1 MEKMTF
7 VVLDCDDIIDES
19 RGSRINKNGV
29 DTSRFEK
36 NPVMYYMH
44 DREKGVIGRWDN
56 LRLSGN
62 QFVADAVFD
71 ESDPLGAEV
80 KRKVEGGF
88 IRGASVSVD
97 NCRYNRDFSVIESC
111 ILVEISIVDIPAS
124 EHAVIIAPDNSSESL
139 SLQFS
144 LKKVKA
150 NNEEKSLRENIIEM
164 LGLPDEAT
172 DEDILKNLRER
183 LKSDTSEEVE
193 ELYRMG
199 AVSESEIKNLRLLG
213 DIEKK
218 AFKHIVNEKK
228 QLFKDAVRSMVE
240 NAVKAGK
247 IPSKAASEFISIGES
262 VGAGKLCFILAHLS
276 GPLRP
281 IQVIKDAQSK
291 GSWGLREYRLYAP
304 EKLEEDPELY
314 NRLLK
319 REFGG
324 IEPERMD
331 DLDYLRKNRPD
342 YLKSHPETYNRLVKQ
357 LK

>member
-1 MEKMTF
+1 
-7 VVLDCDDIIDES
+7 
-19 RGSRINKNGV
+19 
-29 DTSRFEK
+29 
-36 NPVMYYMH
+36 MH

-80 KRKVEGGF
+80 KRKVESGF

-111 ILVEISIVDIPAS
+111 VLVEISIVDIPAS
-124 EHAVIIAPDNSSESL
+124 EHAVIIAPDNSRESL

-150 NNEEKSLRENIIEM
+150 NNDGKSLRESIIEM

-172 DEDILKNLRER
+172 DEDILKDLRER
-183 LKSDTSEEVE
+183 LESDISEEVE
-193 ELYRMG
+193 ELCRMG
-199 AVSESEIKNLRLLG
+199 AVSESEVKNLRLLG
-213 DIEKK
+213 DVEKK

-247 IPSKAASEFISIGES
+247 IPSKAVSEFISIGES
-262 VGAGKLCFILAHLS
+262 VGAGKLSFRSCLNLFIIS
-276 GPLRP
+276 C
-281 IQVIKDAQSK
+281 
-291 GSWGLREYRLYAP
+291 
-304 EKLEEDPELY
+304 
-314 NRLLK
+314 
-319 REFGG
+319 
-324 IEPERMD
+324 
-331 DLDYLRKNRPD
+331 
-342 YLKSHPETYNRLVKQ
+342 KSVG
-357 LK
+357 